1 MSKKHR
7 ANCSH
12 KKNDFASY
20 VKDNLKRKKD
30 AKCFPSVSVESAVDY
45 LYNTF
50 NNHNKGDRK

>member
-7 ANCSH
+7 VNCSH

-20 VKDNLKRKKD
+20 LKANLNRKRDPKI
-30 AKCFPSVSVESAVDY
+30 FSSVSVGSAVDY

-50 NNHNKGDRK
+50 NNHNKGANK